1 MAICTE
7 FRVTTCNF
15 NIHMQAL
22 TRTGEN
28 MIFTHSVT
36 QTYTYSIEKSLYFFI
51 LLENKKKNLNIFEE
65 PRREFKRVRFPRF

>member
-22 TRTGEN
+22 MRTGEN
-28 MIFTHSVT
+28 MIFTHCNTNIPTALKKV
-36 QTYTYSIEKSLYFFI
+36 YIFLFYLKI
-51 LLENKKKNLNIFEE
+51 KKNRNIFEE